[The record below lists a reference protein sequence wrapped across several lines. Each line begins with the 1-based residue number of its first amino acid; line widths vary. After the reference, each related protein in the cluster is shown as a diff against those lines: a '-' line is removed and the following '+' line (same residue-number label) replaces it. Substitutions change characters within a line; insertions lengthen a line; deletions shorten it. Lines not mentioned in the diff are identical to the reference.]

1 MGRQYSAEF
10 ITQLS
15 ICKVG
20 YRFGIVRHVTKRD
33 LYPTLQISW
42 SATNFTGSVTSCVN
56 PTEAWYNGF
65 TMANDTANENEI
77 EIITTRTVRLNPM
90 QVQAAL
96 TAWVLSTFPKIGSR
110 ESLTV
115 DVEFESYFGEEL
127 DEATLE
133 NALSAVGAVVT
144 FTSKGQ

>member
-1 MGRQYSAEF
+1 
-10 ITQLS
+10 
-15 ICKVG
+15 
-20 YRFGIVRHVTKRD
+20 
-33 LYPTLQISW
+33 
-42 SATNFTGSVTSCVN
+42 
-56 PTEAWYNGF
+56 
-65 TMANDTANENEI
+65 MANDTTNENEI
-77 EIITTRTVRLNPM
+77 EIITTRTVRLNPV